1 MAVTLLRPYAGFSTG
16 AIVMLSNDT
25 ETALVAQGI
34 ATAVSTAG
42 LADSVG
48 DQLAQIQFVNQGGSI
63 APFQVPGQSTP
74 TVMQGPSILPNM
86 PLGNAALTA
95 AGTSSVH
102 VAGTLNVSEI
112 FVPHWNV
119 WKGLAVLNGTVV
131 GTDNMLVA
139 LYNSTGQLVAN
150 SAVAGTLSAG
160 ASTFQNRDFLTPVL
174 LAPGRYFCGVQSNG
188 TTATS
193 NKFVAANGVNVLTAS
208 STGTFGTVPAT
219 ITVPTTFTT
228 AVGCVTQLYTV

>member
-1 MAVTLLRPYAGFSTG
+1 MAVTLLRPYGGFATG
-16 AIVMLSNDT
+16 AVVMLPNDT
-25 ETALVAQGI
+25 ESALVAQGL

-42 LADSVG
+42 LADSVNDG
-48 DQLAQIQFVNQGGSI
+48 QSQIQFVNQGGSI
-63 APFQVPGQSTP
+63 APFQVAGQGTP
-74 TVMQGPSILPNM
+74 VVMQGPSILPNIS
-86 PLGNAALTA
+86 LGTAALTA
-95 AGTSSVH
+95 AGASSVH

-139 LYNSTGQLVAN
+139 LYNSSGQLVAN

-160 ASTFQNRDFLTPVL
+160 ASTFQSRDFLSPVL
-174 LAPGRYFCGVQSNG
+174 LAPGRYFAGVQSNG
-188 TTATS
+188 TTATT
-193 NKFVAANGVNVLTAS
+193 NKLIAANGVNVLTTTVA
-208 STGTFGTVPAT
+208 GTFGTVPAT

-228 AVGCVTQLYTV
+228 AVGCVVQLYTV

>member
-1 MAVTLLRPYAGFSTG
+1 MSVTLLRAYGGFASG
-16 AIVMLSNDT
+16 AIVTLPDT
-25 ETALVAQGI
+25 TEAALITQGI
-34 ATAVSTAG
+34 ATAS
-42 LADSVG
+42 LATSMPSIVG
-48 DQLAQIQFVNQGGSI
+48 GPDAYVTQSGNVAFAPQG
-63 APFQVPGQSTP
+63 GQSTP
-74 TVMQGPSILPNM
+74 AALQGPAILPNM

-102 VAGTLNVSEI
+102 VAGTLNISEI
-112 FVPHWNV
+112 FIPHWNT
-119 WKGLAVLNGTVV
+119 WKGLAVLNGTIV

-139 LYNSTGQLVAN
+139 LYGSTGLLLAN

-160 ASTFQNRDFLTPVL
+160 ASAFQNRDFLTPVT

-193 NKFVAANGVNVLTAS
+193 NKFVAANGVNVLTTS
-208 STGTFGTVPAT
+208 SVGTFGTVPAS

-228 AVGCVTQLYTV
+228 AVGCVCQLYTV

>member
-1 MAVTLLRPYAGFSTG
+1 MAVTLLRAYAGFASG
-16 AIVMLSNDT
+16 AVVILADDT
-25 ETALVAQGI
+25 EAALIAQGL
-34 ATAVSTAG
+34 ATTYSVT
-42 LADSVG
+42 DSLG
-48 DQLAQIQFVNQGGSI
+48 SSQSQIQFLTQGGNI
-63 APFQVPGQSTP
+63 APMQVGGQSTP
-74 TVMQGPSILPNM
+74 TTMQGPSILPNM

-102 VAGTLNVSEI
+102 VAGTLNISEI
-112 FVPHWNV
+112 FVPSWNM

-139 LYNSTGQLVAN
+139 LYNSAGALMAN

-160 ASTFQNRDFLTPVL
+160 ASTFQNRDFLLPVL

-193 NKFVAANGVNVLTAS
+193 NKFVAANGVNVLTTS

-228 AVGCVTQLYTV
+228 AVGCVCQLYTV